1 MPMNSSSSFEDLKD
15 LRILLVDDDELIRD
29 SLSLVF
35 KNRGC
40 HLQAHES
47 AEEALQTLHAEHFDI
62 IISDFKLP
70 GIDGLNFFKAAVKT
84 SPDSINI
91 LITAYREKGI
101 VAEAFRSGVHDFIE
115 KPFSPRKLVSAV
127 HHLATNRNL
136 VPLSGE
142 SS

>member
-1 MPMNSSSSFEDLKD
+1 MDPHSAFDTLKS

-29 SLSLVF
+29 SLSLAF

-40 HLQAHES
+40 HLLAHES
-47 AEEALQTLHAEHFDI
+47 AEEALQTLRTEHFDI

-70 GIDGLNFFKAAVKT
+70 GIDGLKFFKSAAAT

-115 KPFSPRKLVSAV
+115 KPFSPRKLISAV
-127 HHLATNRNL
+127 HHLTTNRQIEP
-136 VPLSGE
+136 VSGKTV
-142 SS
+142 

>member
-1 MPMNSSSSFEDLKD
+1 MNSSSAFDALKD

-40 HLQAHES
+40 HLRAHES
-47 AEEALQTLHAEHFDI
+47 AEEALETLRAEHFDI

-70 GIDGLNFFKAAVKT
+70 GIDGLKFFKAAAKT

-91 LITAYREKGI
+91 LITAYREKEI

-115 KPFSPRKLVSAV
+115 KPFSPGKLVSAV
-127 HHLATNRNL
+127 HHLTTDRL
-136 VPLSGE
+136 VAPTSGE
-142 SS
+142 CQ